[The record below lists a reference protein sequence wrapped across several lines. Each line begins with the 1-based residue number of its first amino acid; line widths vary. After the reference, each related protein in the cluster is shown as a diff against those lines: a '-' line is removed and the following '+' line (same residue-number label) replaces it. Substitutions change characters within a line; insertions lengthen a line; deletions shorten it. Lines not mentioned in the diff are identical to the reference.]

1 MALKE
6 SWEIRRASL
15 HDRDALAALCAT
27 AVGRDDYVI
36 DMLKDFI
43 LHGVVH
49 VALDGDRIVGM
60 MHYAPAIDGSAWLAI
75 ARTDPKFRRRGVA
88 AALIQSFVGLASRSR
103 VPVLRL
109 WSAAKNAG
117 GNASA
122 KASGFREVARFSRV
136 TRRAEKGAARAAA
149 IMFETELVEEIQ
161 ASPLLRLSNGY
172 VPYERYFVSLTPA
185 NIHLLANAGTLLRV
199 AGGIAL
205 VSARPEDDPDAT
217 MEFGL
222 LAGDPVKVL
231 RAIPA
236 VAPGRGAK
244 AVAGFLPHDRRALEA
259 ARMAGFETVQWGV
272 EAVLYE
278 RPVVLGP
285 ASYRK
290 RRTYAEIAAGKR
302 EGYAALAL
310 LAGSHEHG
318 HTGPHEDRWNR

>member
-1 MALKE
+1 MREA
-6 SWEIRRASL
+6 WEIRRASL
-15 HDRDALAALCAT
+15 HDRDALASLCRA
-27 AVGRDDYVI
+27 AVGGDDYVI
-36 DMLKDFI
+36 DLLEDLI

-60 MHYAPAIDGSAWLAI
+60 MHYASAIDGSAWLAT
-75 ARTDPKFRRRGVA
+75 ARTDPKVRRRGVA
-88 AALIQSFVGLASRSR
+88 AALVQSFVGLASRSR

-136 TRRAEKGAARAAA
+136 TRRAEKGAAKAAA
-149 IMFETELVEEIQ
+149 ITFETELVEEIQ
-161 ASPLLRLSNGY
+161 TSPLLRLSNGY

-185 NIHLLANAGTLLRV
+185 NVHLLANAGALLRV

-205 VSARPEDDPDAT
+205 VSAHPEDDPDAT
-217 MEFGL
+217 MEFGIV
-222 LAGDPVKVL
+222 AGDPVKVL

-236 VAPGRGAK
+236 SAPGRGARD
-244 AVAGFLPHDRRALEA
+244 VAGFLPHDRATLAA
-259 ARMAGFETVQWGV
+259 ARTAGFEPVPWGL

-278 RPVVLGP
+278 RPVSLGP